1 MKKYKKV
8 NCSPNPK
15 NKLDFTCYTS
25 NALVK
30 LKQIW
35 NARHPDSMITS
46 NDPRTIWQRLKVKMG
61 NQLKAG
67 RTHTLSSHFENLNLG
82 GHFIFDLI

>member
-25 NALVK
+25 NALVR

-46 NDPRTIWQRLKVKMG
+46 NDPRQIWEKLKRKMG
-61 NQLKAG
+61 QTCDRESCWLK
-67 RTHTLSSHFENLNLG
+67 HKYF
-82 GHFIFDLI
+82 